1 VVVAATADHVLAPHG
16 QRARLARADG
26 DRGRPRR
33 ERKGGRAVQCDQG
46 GLAVRTCFGF
56 GFGLGFGFGFG
67 LRLGLGLGRGFG
79 FGFGLGLALG

>member
-1 VVVAATADHVLAPHG
+1 MVVAATADHVLAPYG

-46 GLAVRTCFGF
+46 GLAVRTW
-56 GFGLGFGFGFG
+56 
-67 LRLGLGLGRGFG
+67 
-79 FGFGLGLALG
+79 FGFGLGLGFRLGLGI

>member
-1 VVVAATADHVLAPHG
+1 MVVAATADHVLAPYG

-46 GLAVRTCFGF
+46 GLAVRTWLGLGF
-56 GFGLGFGFGFG
+56 EVRVRVRVRRFGFGFGFG
-67 LRLGLGLGRGFG
+67 
-79 FGFGLGLALG
+79 